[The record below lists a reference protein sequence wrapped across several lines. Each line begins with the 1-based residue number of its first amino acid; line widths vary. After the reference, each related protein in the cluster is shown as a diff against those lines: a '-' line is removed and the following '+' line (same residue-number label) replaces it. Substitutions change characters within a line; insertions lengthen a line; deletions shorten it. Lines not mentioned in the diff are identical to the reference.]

1 MKLNRNKN
9 GFGSSDSWQVITN
22 PWPSTLWP
30 TSVPYCKTRSRA
42 VVTWVLQTVIGA
54 RIYCRLARHLRNARY
69 WLSYFFFRD
78 RMVNQW
84 TRNSKFH
91 FLDASLYAF
100 VSNDVGT
107 TTFNYH
113 VHGLSPINIARLI
126 RAFEEL
132 PLPTKEKLNQLL
144 REERAQTQIA

>member
-9 GFGSSDSWQVITN
+9 GFGSADSWQVVIN
-22 PWPSTLWP
+22 PWPSTSWP
-30 TSVPYCKTRSRA
+30 TSGPYCKTRSRA
-42 VVTWVLQTVIGA
+42 VVTWVLRTVIGA
-54 RIYCRLARHLRNARY
+54 RIYWRLAHHLRNARY

-78 RMVNQW
+78 RMVNRW

-100 VSNDVGT
+100 VNNDAGT
-107 TTFNYH
+107 TTFNHH

-132 PLPTKEKLNQLL
+132 PLPTKEKLNRLL
-144 REERAQTQIA
+144 REEHAKTQIA